1 MKILAYEVREDEL
14 TELTHQAE
22 KLWISLETSNEVP
35 TVENAALAAGCQGVS
50 ILGQG
55 KIDKPLTDSNRHI
68 IDRESI
74 AKMKDSGSFSTVPGA
89 SWRTSKRW
97 WRVSRVRKSA
107 HWAWTPARETMVS
120 STPTTGWTSHP
131 AETGSASTSS
141 AMSL

>member
-1 MKILAYEVREDEL
+1 MEILAYEVREDEL
-14 TELTHQAE
+14 TELTR
-22 KLWISLETSNEVP
+22 N
-35 TVENAALAAGCQGVS
+35 
-50 ILGQG
+50 
-55 KIDKPLTDSNRHI
+55 I

-89 SWRTSKRW
+89 SWRTLKRW
-97 WRVSRVRKSA
+97 WRVSRARKSA